1 MHIVHV
7 IHVFML
13 EGLHKNGTE
22 IAFEK
27 ETFAT
32 MLSIEV
38 SHACAWKK
46 CLCPHVSQ
54 NKAWSNPL
62 SLLVKFCHHWQPFL
76 TKKFSVERFRFLMDH
91 DSFSSGYS
99 EVCWWIFFFYKVN
112 HSWLVPSELE
122 AFQLYTSRPIVATT
136 FEQQWMGVCHTVLQI
151 SLRTRGPKH
160 IASAWQECSGTRV
173 AAALPLEAEA
183 P

>member
-46 CLCPHVSQ
+46 CLCPRVS
-54 NKAWSNPL
+54 
-62 SLLVKFCHHWQPFL
+62 
-76 TKKFSVERFRFLMDH
+76 DH
-91 DSFSSGYS
+91 SMITPSF
-99 EVCWWIFFFYKVN
+99 
-112 HSWLVPSELE
+112 
-122 AFQLYTSRPIVATT
+122 
-136 FEQQWMGVCHTVLQI
+136 
-151 SLRTRGPKH
+151 
-160 IASAWQECSGTRV
+160 IASQILS
-173 AAALPLEAEA
+173 PLATFSDQKVQC
-183 P
+183 